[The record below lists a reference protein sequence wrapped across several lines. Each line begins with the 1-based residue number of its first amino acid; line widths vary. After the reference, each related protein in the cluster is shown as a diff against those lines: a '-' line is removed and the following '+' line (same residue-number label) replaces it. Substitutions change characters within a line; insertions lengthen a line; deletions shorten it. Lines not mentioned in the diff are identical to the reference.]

1 MKKKKNNTGNPH
13 TPERIK
19 SALEEAHV
27 NIKKGAVE
35 NQIKE
40 IISQISVVLPIK
52 ISTKKVKITIPAE
65 HTGKAYG
72 VINQYKENEN
82 WLDDGSLEVFVDVPS
97 GAIMNFYDKLN
108 NVTHGSALTEEI
120 KKAEGEK

>member
-1 MKKKKNNTGNPH
+1 MVWLRSCRVDLDFQQVLIICNKNNNRNTF
-13 TPERIK
+13 
-19 SALEEAHV
+19 
-27 NIKKGAVE
+27 
-35 NQIKE
+35 
-40 IISQISVVLPIK
+40 IK

-120 KKAEGEK
+120 KKEEEQE